1 MNDEFACQHNFHRY
15 QLKTPKT
22 IEVIDGRPISS
33 SDITEYIHIDCTIG
47 DHHEKL
53 VAYVASIGHY
63 PLILR
68 IPWLKKHDMSINFPK
83 MDIQFPSPNRL
94 AHRSKITPTP
104 IKGITTPQ
112 NNKICAIS
120 TTSFRRIVNNANNR
134 YGTVEQFALSL
145 YEINTALAKEDDKK
159 PDIRTIVPPKY
170 HDYLKI
176 FEKANA
182 DKLPP
187 HRPSDHTIPLTD
199 GFKPPFGP
207 LYSLSH
213 PELQELKRWLDENL
227 SKGFIRTSSSP
238 AAAPILFV
246 KKGDGSLRL
255 VVDYRGINEGTIKN
269 RYPLPLLQDTLMN
282 LSKAKWFTKLDI
294 RGAYNL
300 ICMAEGEEWKTAFRT
315 RYCLFES
322 LVMPFGLTNA
332 LATFQNYINDV
343 LAPYLDC
350 FCTAY
355 LDDTLIYS
363 DNFEEH
369 QQHVR
374 LVLDA
379 FAKAGLHLK
388 PKQCEFHQQEVKY
401 LGLIISMEGIKMDPE
416 KIRTVQ
422 DWEPPSNLKDV
433 RAFLGFANFYCRFVR
448 HYSRIVQPLTFLTRK
463 GVPFAWSMEQ
473 QTAFDTLK
481 ATFTSAPVL
490 ARFDP
495 DRDVIVEMDASD
507 YISAGV
513 LSQYDDDNVLHPMA
527 YFSKK
532 HSPTECNYKIYDK
545 ELMAIVR
552 AFKEWRPELQSV
564 INPIRVLSD
573 HKNLEY
579 FTTTKLLN
587 RRQARWS
594 QFLSQFN
601 FKIVYRPGTA
611 GGKPDA
617 LTPRSRDLPKAGD
630 DRSLENQTTII
641 KPENI
646 LQLSAMATPIPASPA
661 LVQLFTDGYNE
672 DPFPNKILK
681 LIRDGAKHCREISLA
696 ECDEHNNL
704 LCYHQRIWVPN
715 YEPLKLHLLQQHHD
729 VLAAGH
735 PGRSKTLQYLC
746 RNYTWPKMRTDV
758 DRYTR
763 NCHTCQRTKPSR
775 HAPFGVLRPL
785 PIPDRP
791 WQDISMDFVTVLP
804 WSNGCDAIWV
814 VVDHLTKERHLV
826 PCRMDVDAK
835 ELPNLFIAHI
845 FRLHGLPLTI
855 ISDRGPQ
862 FAALFWKNLCR
873 RLGIQPRLS
882 TAFHPQTDGQTER
895 MNAVMEQYLRA
906 HVNYLQD
913 DWAEWLPLA
922 EFAANNQASE
932 TTGSCP
938 FFANKGFDPH
948 YQFDLLP
955 VATNDINDQ

>member
-1 MNDEFACQHNFHRY
+1 
-15 QLKTPKT
+15 
-22 IEVIDGRPISS
+22 
-33 SDITEYIHIDCTIG
+33 
-47 DHHEKL
+47 
-53 VAYVASIGHY
+53 
-63 PLILR
+63 
-68 IPWLKKHDMSINFPK
+68 
-83 MDIQFPSPNRL
+83 MDIQFPSPNCL

-104 IKGITTPQ
+104 IKAITTPQ

-120 TTSFRRIVNNANNR
+120 ATSFRRIVNIANNR
-134 YGTVEQFALSL
+134 YGKVEQFALSL

-159 PDIRTIVPPKY
+159 PDIRTIVLPEY

-187 HRPSDHTIPLTD
+187 HRPSDHTIPLMD
-199 GFKPPFGP
+199 AFEPPFGP

-213 PELQELKRWLDENL
+213 PELEELKCWLDENL

-246 KKGDGSLRL
+246 KKGDSSLRL
-255 VVDYRGINEGTIKN
+255 VIDYRGINEGTIKI
-269 RYPLPLLQDTLMN
+269 RYPPPLLQDTLMN

-300 ICMAEGEEWKTAFRT
+300 IHMAKGEEWKTAFRT
-315 RYCLFES
+315 RYGLFES

-332 LATFQNYINDV
+332 PATFQNYINDV
-343 LAPYLDC
+343 LAPYLDR

-355 LDDTLIYS
+355 LDNTLIYS

-379 FAKAGLHLK
+379 FAKAGLHLT
-388 PKQCEFHQQEVKY
+388 PKKCEFHQQEVKY

-416 KIRTVQ
+416 KIRAVQ

-433 RAFLGFANFYCRFVR
+433 RAFLGFANFYRHFVR
-448 HYSRIVQPLTFLTRK
+448 NYSRIVQPLTFLTRK
-463 GVPFAWSMEQ
+463 GVPFAWSTDQ

-481 ATFTSAPVL
+481 ATFTSAPIL

-495 DRDVIVEMDASD
+495 DRDVIVETDASD
-507 YISAGV
+507 YVSTGV
-513 LSQYDDDNVLHPMA
+513 LSQYDDDNILHPVA
-527 YFSKK
+527 YFSKQ
-532 HSPTECNYKIYDK
+532 HSPAECNYEIYDK

-552 AFKEWRPELQSV
+552 AFKEWHPELKSV

-587 RRQARWS
+587 RRQPRWS

-601 FKIVYRPGTA
+601 FKIVYRPGTT

-617 LTPRSRDLPKAGD
+617 LTRRSGDLPKAGD
-630 DRSLENQTTII
+630 DRSLENQITII
-641 KPENI
+641 KPKNI
-646 LQLSAMATPIPASPA
+646 LQLSAMATPTPASPA
-661 LVQLFTDGYNE
+661 LAQLFTDGYNE

-681 LIRDGAKHCREISLA
+681 LIRDGAKHCRKISLA

-704 LCYHQRIWVPN
+704 LHYRQRIWVPN

-729 VLAAGH
+729 VPAAGH
-735 PGRSKTLQYLC
+735 PGRSKTLEYLC
-746 RNYTWPKMRTDV
+746 RNYTWPKMRTDI

-763 NCHTCQRTKPSR
+763 NCHTCQCTKPSR

-791 WQDISMDFVTVLP
+791 WQDI
-804 WSNGCDAIWV
+804 
-814 VVDHLTKERHLV
+814 
-826 PCRMDVDAK
+826 
-835 ELPNLFIAHI
+835 
-845 FRLHGLPLTI
+845 
-855 ISDRGPQ
+855 
-862 FAALFWKNLCR
+862 
-873 RLGIQPRLS
+873 
-882 TAFHPQTDGQTER
+882 
-895 MNAVMEQYLRA
+895 
-906 HVNYLQD
+906 
-913 DWAEWLPLA
+913 
-922 EFAANNQASE
+922 
-932 TTGSCP
+932 
-938 FFANKGFDPH
+938 
-948 YQFDLLP
+948 
-955 VATNDINDQ
+955 